1 MGVQSDAPTCAH
13 VNSSLVAQQIQLR
26 THAETGR
33 AIARASG
40 PSRDNQAGQAPLLHA
55 PSSRAHHRRQD
66 RESRAAGRL
75 SDAPCTLPSAP
86 DVFGRSCDKLCY
98 GHVSGERCIC
108 APNHFGYDCSLCAE
122 ADPARSLSQRVAAG
136 EPAVLGSLPALAASA
151 GAQRTSHGAQSGAGA
166 GTLAGLSIP
175 RGALAETVVV
185 RLDVFPV
192 EPLVGPEQAHLTPR
206 AEIVQ
211 LRPHGLTFAEPIT
224 LHITTPAPQNLNDDE
239 LVVMYHDDDAQQWRA
254 ANGSAWS
261 TRDGALLITAH
272 TSHFSQ
278 WSVFST
284 PAPPSSTAPSLPA
297 PPTPSAVAALSGKAD
312 DGGEDGG
319 AGEALAALIGII
331 LGGSIAVLSACMLCI
346 VVYLVVQRRYA
357 ARHKAAA
364 AQLKAARLNEEQ
376 QDARTMVSI
385 DEAQRLLQ
393 KNTPSVLA
401 DYVYPGGGE
410 VRDMDVHDVQ
420 AGRAKARARP
430 PSPPTAELEREL
442 HQRRQRK
449 EERRKAREKRRTV
462 PPRERDEAEAHLQD
476 LIRSSLHALTQ
487 HQAPSPGARAH
498 LASIE
503 RASFPAQRPDPDR
516 MSPGAEHGEPP
527 PRHADSAAFRSAD
540 DEPANLGWEEEPE
553 ASPRYHP
560 EDGPRYRDA
569 EADAAM
575 LEHAPLE
582 RAPLRQEESEASSR
596 GSSGKRER
604 RRHQRRAQPG
614 SRSSEAS
621 VADSSSSHMRG
632 RVAPKREAAAHSGP
646 GRPSKAG
653 ARAKAA
659 SYTAPKSSYTAPKQ
673 QGPPLPLS
681 ASPLQRPEPP
691 LEHPRHR
698 WSGEPEP
705 PHSGRHSRHEHAE
718 EFRGWL
724 GNLMGNGAD
733 ARRHIALS
741 VNYSSLDP
749 PSPHMSAASPALR
762 LAARPPPTLEIGASQ
777 EQMLLSRRESLQS
790 LSSAATRLSR

>member
-122 ADPARSLSQRVAAG
+122 ADAARSLSQRVAAG

-297 PPTPSAVAALSGKAD
+297 PPTPADAAHSPTLADAKGMDDSAGSAGDEAVGIVIVIGLCSGWGGVALCGFIAFVVRRRRAALWKQALRIELERKHL
-312 DGGEDGG
+312 EDKMEQLR
-319 AGEALAALIGII
+319 AQEEDEAE
-331 LGGSIAVLSACMLCI
+331 
-346 VVYLVVQRRYA
+346 
-357 ARHKAAA
+357 KAAA
-364 AQLKAARLNEEQ
+364 AEQ
-376 QDARTMVSI
+376 
-385 DEAQRLLQ
+385 
-393 KNTPSVLA
+393 
-401 DYVYPGGGE
+401 
-410 VRDMDVHDVQ
+410 
-420 AGRAKARARP
+420 
-430 PSPPTAELEREL
+430 AE
-442 HQRRQRK
+442 Q
-449 EERRKAREKRRTV
+449 
-462 PPRERDEAEAHLQD
+462 
-476 LIRSSLHALTQ
+476 
-487 HQAPSPGARAH
+487 AH
-498 LASIE
+498 LASSRVTCRDP
-503 RASFPAQRPDPDR
+503 RASQESKLVASTTVVAANYVFSGSNVDTGAQEEEAETEGKALPWVLPHDVARDAAFHDEVEAE
-516 MSPGAEHGEPP
+516 SGEAAEHQQELRDGAPAP
-527 PRHADSAAFRSAD
+527 APDGADGAHRLES
-540 DEPANLGWEEEPE
+540 
-553 ASPRYHP
+553 SP
-560 EDGPRYRDA
+560 
-569 EADAAM
+569 
-575 LEHAPLE
+575 
-582 RAPLRQEESEASSR
+582 
-596 GSSGKRER
+596 
-604 RRHQRRAQPG
+604 
-614 SRSSEAS
+614 
-621 VADSSSSHMRG
+621 
-632 RVAPKREAAAHSGP
+632 
-646 GRPSKAG
+646 
-653 ARAKAA
+653 
-659 SYTAPKSSYTAPKQ
+659 
-673 QGPPLPLS
+673 
-681 ASPLQRPEPP
+681 
-691 LEHPRHR
+691 
-698 WSGEPEP
+698 
-705 PHSGRHSRHEHAE
+705 
-718 EFRGWL
+718 F
-724 GNLMGNGAD
+724 NLMPM
-733 ARRHIALS
+733 L
-741 VNYSSLDP
+741 P
-749 PSPHMSAASPALR
+749 
-762 LAARPPPTLEIGASQ
+762 AARPGTLVFAIEQRRTRCREGDAPNLHENRTSHTVHLGENAADTEPQEPVADKLRGLIRLSIIEGMSEEAGEHQVWLPETGTHHLPSALARRASGLAL
-777 EQMLLSRRESLQS
+777 MPRESPRAAALH
-790 LSSAATRLSR
+790 LSVSQDE